1 MREGKFIEFKE
12 NITTTFLKTVSAYA
26 NFGEGVVYFGV
37 LDNGEPV
44 GLSDPVDACLRIENM
59 INDNIDP
66 HPDFTLEV
74 NEQLRTVKLTVE
86 AGDNKP
92 YLFKGKAYKRNDTST
107 IPVDRYELSRL
118 AMIGLNVSYDSTPAT
133 RQELTFEFLTKK
145 MKSILH
151 VETVNLDVFKTLGLY
166 TEKQGYTVAAQLF
179 SDENETR
186 GIDIAKF
193 GESINIINER
203 IDLSN
208 HSLLEQYDQ
217 ALEVYR
223 RYYQY
228 EIIQGAYRQ
237 TVELIPQEA
246 FREAIANALVHRD
259 WGVQASIRVAMYDEY
274 VEITSP
280 GSLPPQVKVNDYLN
294 GNVSYLRNPIIGN
307 IFFRL
312 HIIESFGTG
321 ITRIKQSYKNSMI
334 KPSFEVSESCVR
346 IILPVISHPDK
357 INESKI
363 NLVKQ
368 LGNKILSSSEIA
380 RMLNLSKTKTVYL
393 LNELLDDGSIE
404 KVGSGRSTKYYNKR

>member
-1 MREGKFIEFKE
+1 MREEKFIELKE

-37 LDNGEPV
+37 SDNGEPV

-59 INDNIDP
+59 INDNINP

-74 NEQLRTVKLTVE
+74 NERLRTVKLTVE

-118 AMIGLNVSYDSTPAT
+118 AMIGLNVSYDSTLAT
-133 RQELTFEFLTKK
+133 RQELTFELLTKK

-246 FREAIANALVHRD
+246 FREAITNALVHRD

-312 HIIESFGTG
+312 HIIESFGTR
-321 ITRIKQSYKNSMI
+321 ITRIKQSYKHSMI
-334 KPSFEVSESCVR
+334 KPSFDVSESCVR
-346 IILPVISHPDK
+346 IILPVIAHPDK
-357 INESKI
+357 NNESKI

>member
-37 LDNGEPV
+37 SDNGEPV
-44 GLSDPVDACLRIENM
+44 GLSDPVDACLRIETM

-133 RQELTFEFLTKK
+133 RQKLTFEYLTKK

-186 GIDIAKF
+186 GIDITKF

-203 IDLSN
+203 IDVSN

-259 WGVQASIRVAMYDEY
+259 WDVQASIRVAMHDEY

-321 ITRIKQSYKNSMI
+321 ITRIKQSYKHSMI
-334 KPSFEVSESCVR
+334 KPSFDVSESCVR

-404 KVGSGRSTKYYNKR
+404 KVGSGKSTKYYNKR